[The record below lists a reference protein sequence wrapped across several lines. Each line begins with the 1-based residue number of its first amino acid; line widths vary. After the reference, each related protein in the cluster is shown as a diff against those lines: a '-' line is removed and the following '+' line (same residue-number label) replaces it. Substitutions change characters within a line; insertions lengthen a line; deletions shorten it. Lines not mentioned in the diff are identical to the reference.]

1 MSAAGTR
8 LVYISRSRLH
18 RNRANLVQTVRT
30 AEAFAD
36 IGIDIRLY
44 MPPWKGWRRT
54 ADRLA
59 ELGVSRP
66 LDVRFSQLLHSRFG
80 LWPFVLVHRRELEA
94 ADVVY
99 VRSVDLSL
107 ALCRRA
113 IPHVLEIHAVDRAL
127 VNKGRMAAVVDAQRK
142 GLVRHLLPISHA
154 AAGRLVEAGADP
166 SRVHVAPS
174 GVDLAAFE
182 AVPPLDPA
190 ALRHP
195 RVVHIGSLSHDR
207 GLAVFEALVDSD
219 VADVTLVGSGLTDVR
234 ERPGLTL
241 VGYVPHRDV
250 PGSYASAHIA
260 VMPYQKGLDI
270 ADSISPMKLF
280 EAMGAGRAI
289 VASNIAPIREI
300 VVDGENGLLVDPE
313 DVEGWI
319 AAVRRLQ
326 VDPELASR
334 LADRA
339 RRTARGYSWRNRAER
354 IAVACGWSRG
364 EPT

>member
-1 MSAAGTR
+1 MSSAGTK
-8 LVYISRSRLH
+8 LVYVSRSRLH

-30 AEAFAD
+30 AEAFAE

-44 MPPWKGWRRT
+44 MPPWKGGRRL

-66 LDVRFSQLLHSRFG
+66 VDVRFSPLLHSRFR
-80 LWPFVLVHRRELEA
+80 LWPFVFLHRRELQA

-107 ALCRRA
+107 ALCQRG

-127 VNKGRMAAVVDAQRK
+127 VNRGRMAAVVDAQRQ

-154 AAGRLVEAGADP
+154 AAARLIDAGADP
-166 SRVHVAPS
+166 ARVHVAPS

-207 GLAVFEALVDSD
+207 GLAVFEALVDGGI
-219 VADVTLVGSGLTDVR
+219 ADVTLVGSGLTDVR

-241 VGYVPHRDV
+241 VGYVPHREV
-250 PGSYASAHIA
+250 PQWYGRAEIA
-260 VMPYQKGLDI
+260 VIPYQRDLETV
-270 ADSISPMKLF
+270 DSMSPVKLF
-280 EAMGAGRAI
+280 EAMASGRPV
-289 VASNIAPIREI
+289 VASDLPPIREI
-300 VVDGENGLLVDPE
+300 ITDGENGLLVDPE

-319 AAVRRLQ
+319 AAVQRLQ
-326 VDPELASR
+326 VDPTLALKLVTNAGMTAQDYSW
-334 LADRA
+334 A
-339 RRTARGYSWRNRAER
+339 RRAQR
-354 IAVACGWSRG
+354 IAAACGCL
-364 EPT
+364 

>member
-1 MSAAGTR
+1 VSSAGTK
-8 LVYISRSRLH
+8 LVYVSRSRLH

-30 AEAFAD
+30 AEAFAE

-44 MPPWKGWRRT
+44 MPPWKGGRRL

-66 LDVRFSQLLHSRFG
+66 VDVRFSPLLHSRFR
-80 LWPFVLVHRRELEA
+80 LWPFVFVHRRELQA

-107 ALCRRA
+107 ALCQRG

-127 VNKGRMAAVVDAQRK
+127 VNRGRMAAVVDAQRQ

-154 AAGRLVEAGADP
+154 AAARLIDAGADP
-166 SRVHVAPS
+166 ARVHVAPS

-190 ALRHP
+190 ALCHP

-207 GLAVFEALVDSD
+207 GLAVFEALVDSG

-250 PGSYASAHIA
+250 PDWYGRAEIA
-260 VMPYQKGLDI
+260 VIPYQRDLETV
-270 ADSISPMKLF
+270 DSMSPVKLF
-280 EAMGAGRAI
+280 EAMASGRPV
-289 VASNIAPIREI
+289 VASDLPPIREVI
-300 VVDGENGLLVDPE
+300 VDGENGLLVDPD

-326 VDPELASR
+326 GDPNLPIR
-334 LADRA
+334 LAQQARIMAKDFSWTRRA
-339 RRTARGYSWRNRAER
+339 QR
-354 IAVACGWSRG
+354 IAAACGWS
-364 EPT
+364 

>member
-1 MSAAGTR
+1 VSSAGTK
-8 LVYISRSRLH
+8 LVYVSRSRLH

-30 AEAFAD
+30 AEAFAE

-44 MPPWKGWRRT
+44 MPPWKGGRRL

-66 LDVRFSQLLHSRFG
+66 LDVRFSSLLHSRFG
-80 LWPFVLVHRRELEA
+80 LWPFVFVHRRELEA

-107 ALCRRA
+107 ALCQRG

-127 VNKGRMAAVVDAQRK
+127 VNRGRMAAVVDAQCR

-154 AAGRLVEAGADP
+154 AAGRLVAAGADP

-174 GVDLAAFE
+174 GVDVAAFE
-182 AVPPLDPA
+182 SIPPLDPA
-190 ALRHP
+190 ALHHP

-207 GLAVFEALVDSD
+207 GLAVFEALVDSG

-250 PGSYASAHIA
+250 PDWYGRAEIA
-260 VMPYQKGLDI
+260 VIPYQRDLETV
-270 ADSISPMKLF
+270 DSMSPVKLF
-280 EAMGAGRAI
+280 EAMASGRPV
-289 VASNIAPIREI
+289 VASDLPPIREVI
-300 VVDGENGLLVDPE
+300 VDGENGLLVDPD

-326 VDPELASR
+326 GDPDLPNR
-334 LADRA
+334 LAQQAHITAKDFSWMRRA
-339 RRTARGYSWRNRAER
+339 QR
-354 IAVACGWSRG
+354 IAAACGWS
-364 EPT
+364 

>member
-1 MSAAGTR
+1 MSSAGTT
-8 LVYISRSRLH
+8 LIYVSRSRLH

-30 AEAFAD
+30 AEAFAE

-44 MPPWKGWRRT
+44 MPPWKGGRRL

-66 LDVRFSQLLHSRFG
+66 VDVRFSPLLHSRFR
-80 LWPFVLVHRRELEA
+80 LWPFVFVHRRELQA

-107 ALCRRA
+107 ALCQRG

-127 VNKGRMAAVVDAQRK
+127 VNRGRMAAVVDAQRQ

-154 AAGRLVEAGADP
+154 AAARLIDAGADP
-166 SRVHVAPS
+166 ARVHVAPS

-190 ALRHP
+190 ALHHP

-207 GLAVFEALVDSD
+207 GLAVFEALVDSG

-241 VGYVPHRDV
+241 VGYVPHREV
-250 PGSYASAHIA
+250 PVFYARSDIA
-260 VMPYQKGLDI
+260 VMPYQTGLDI

-319 AAVRRLQ
+319 TAVRRLQ
-326 VDPELASR
+326 GDPVLASR
-334 LADRA
+334 LAQKA
-339 RRTARGYSWRNRAER
+339 RITAGGYSWNNRAER
-354 IAVACGWSRG
+354 IAVACGWR
-364 EPT
+364 